1 MDQNNFYMHC
11 DISRCIYDTLNPNT
25 LKCRHI
31 YEYVNSEICPYCGRD
46 THEPD
51 FKAINKQNRQWLK
64 DNPEAWRNV
73 GWWSI

>member
-11 DISRCIYDTLNPNT
+11 DISRYLYPNT

-31 YEYVNSEICPYCGRD
+31 YEYVNSESCPHCGRD

-51 FKAINKQNRQWLK
+51 FESINKQNRQWLK
-64 DNPEAWRNV
+64 DNPEAWRSV